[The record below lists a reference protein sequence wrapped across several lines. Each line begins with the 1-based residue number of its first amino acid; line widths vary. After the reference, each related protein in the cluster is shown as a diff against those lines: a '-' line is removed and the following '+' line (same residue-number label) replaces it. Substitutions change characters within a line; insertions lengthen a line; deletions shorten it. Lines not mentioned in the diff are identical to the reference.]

1 MGAVVSTEWEI
12 TSLKTKTE
20 TNSEGASLADAV
32 VQVYWAKKCKDSAGK
47 EGVFYG
53 ATPFTATNTPEG
65 SFKAFSSLTEADV
78 LVWVKAI
85 ADVAGSYKDH
95 IDEKIAEQLED
106 APAAEK
112 DLPWA

>member
-1 MGAVVSTEWEI
+1 MGAVVSTEWGI

-20 TNSEGASLADAV
+20 TNSEGASLTDAV
-32 VQVYWAKKCKDSAGK
+32 VQVYWTKKCKDSAGK

-53 ATPFTATNTPEG
+53 ATPFTAANTPEG
-65 SFKAFSSLTEADV
+65 SFKAFASLTEADV
-78 LVWVKAI
+78 LAWVKAI
-85 ADVAGSYKDH
+85 ADIAGSYKDH

-112 DLPWA
+112 DLPWS